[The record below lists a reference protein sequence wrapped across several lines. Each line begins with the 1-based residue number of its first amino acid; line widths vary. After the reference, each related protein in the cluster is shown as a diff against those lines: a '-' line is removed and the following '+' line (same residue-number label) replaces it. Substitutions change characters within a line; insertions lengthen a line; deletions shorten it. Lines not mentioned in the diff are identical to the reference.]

1 MRSFSHRTT
10 NKNSYVHVHTRDK
23 HYSPATS
30 GVGASRDFYSDADNT
45 TADDLITNLE
55 EKQQKTVKK
64 ILETGSVSDQQAA
77 SELFSL
83 QSIRTQKFR
92 SSLADVAPLFIEVLA
107 STAKNEG
114 WAIAQIET
122 YLGRPENI
130 KQAID
135 QELAKLPP
143 YSREQKVKLKF
154 LVSQKMK
161 SELHLLK
168 PAWIKQAAR
177 IAEDV
182 FDHMIDEAKVIAETS
197 FKKIFENPQG
207 LIQRA
212 EWFHRFNFE
221 LTNTGGNKL
230 ILGDCAVV
238 AIDSNG
244 NSKLA
249 MTDLGDGTEL
259 VNIYLPIS
267 PSMYLVGRR
276 GNNDFSLDSH
286 ALNKIS
292 ACLSHNF
299 FIAFQSSSEEIKF
312 LKSIL
317 GSETGAIASSE
328 ELLKIA
334 GSVIAP

>member
-1 MRSFSHRTT
+1 MRSFSHRAT
-10 NKNSYVHVHTRDK
+10 NKNSYVHVHTRNE
-23 HYSPATS
+23 HYSPPTS
-30 GVGASRDFYSDADNT
+30 GVGASRDFYSDSDNT
-45 TADDLITNLE
+45 TADDLITKLE
-55 EKQQKTVKK
+55 DKQQKTVKQ
-64 ILETGSVSDQQAA
+64 ILKTGSVTDQQAV

-92 SSLADVAPLFIEVLA
+92 SSLADVAPLFIEILA
-107 STAKNEG
+107 NTAKNEG

-122 YLGRPENI
+122 YLSKPENI

-135 QELAKLPP
+135 EELGKLPA
-143 YSREQKVKLKF
+143 YSREQKAKLKF
-154 LVSQKMK
+154 MVSQQMK

-168 PAWIKQAAR
+168 PAWVKQATR

-182 FDHMIDEAKVIAETS
+182 FDRMVNEAKAIAEKS
-197 FKKIFENPQG
+197 FKQIFENPQG

-221 LTNTGGNKL
+221 LVNTRDNKL

-267 PSMYLVGRR
+267 PNAYLIGRR
-276 GNNDFSLDSH
+276 GNNEFLLDSQ

-317 GSETGAIASSE
+317 GSETDAIASSE

-334 GSVIAP
+334 GSAIAP